1 MSILETLLNF
11 TDAAKKILIE
21 ESLAVKGLANQL
33 DDEFNKAIK
42 IILNS
47 SSRVVICG
55 MGKSGIIGKKISAT
69 LSSTG
74 TPSFFMHPAEAY
86 HGDLGMVASEDI
98 FLALSNSGET
108 DELLKLIPFLKSN
121 GNILISLTGNKN
133 SALALASDHHIS
145 VKVNSEA
152 CPLQLAPTSS
162 TTALLAMGDA
172 IAISLMNARNF
183 KPENFAIFH
192 PGGSLGRRLLG
203 LVSEEMIST
212 DIQVLDQNS
221 SMLEIIKNMSSCSS
235 GVCIINLDEGFG
247 IITDGDIRR
256 GLDRYGSSIFSE
268 KINKLI
274 TNNPVAVSPSTRIE
288 DAINL
293 MEKKSINVVLVIED
307 KKLLGIFKK

>member
-1 MSILETLLNF
+1 MNF
-11 TDAAKKILIE
+11 LDTAKQILIK
-21 ESLAVKGLANQL
+21 ESLAVKDLTDQL
-33 DDEFNKAIK
+33 DNDFNETIK

-69 LSSTG
+69 FSSTG

-86 HGDLGMVASEDI
+86 HGDLGMVDSEDI

-133 SALALASDHHIS
+133 STLALASDHHIS
-145 VKVNSEA
+145 VKVKDEA

-183 KPENFAIFH
+183 KPENFAKFH

-203 LVSEEMIST
+203 LVSEEMISSNLS
-212 DIQVLDQNS
+212 VLDQNS

-235 GVCIINLDEGFG
+235 GVCIINLEKGLG

-274 TNNPVAVSPSTRIE
+274 TNDPVTVSPSTRIE

-293 MEKKSINVVLVIED
+293 MEKKNINIVLVMED
-307 KKLLGIFKK
+307 DKFLGIFKK